1 MHSYI
6 SGHYVVSVPW
16 LLWILLPWTWKYRYL
31 LEIIV
36 AFPLYIYPEV
46 GLLDHMVVLFSISWG
61 TAILFSVV
69 AVPVDI
75 STNSVQVFSPHPS
88 QHCCPFD
95 KSHPNRCDM
104 IVGFFFFFF
113 RFAFSWW
120 LVMLSVF
127 SCTCWPFICLLW
139 EKMSNQIIFICY
151 YLFFFSELYE
161 LLIYFGY

>member
-88 QHCCPFD
+88 QHCCLFD

-104 IVGFFFFFF
+104 IVGFFFFFPICIF
-113 RFAFSWW
+113 LMTSD
-120 LVMLSVF
+120 VECVF
-127 SCTCWPFICLLW
+127 MYLLAIY
-139 EKMSNQIIFICY
+139 MSSLGKNV
-151 YLFFFSELYE
+151 
-161 LLIYFGY
+161 